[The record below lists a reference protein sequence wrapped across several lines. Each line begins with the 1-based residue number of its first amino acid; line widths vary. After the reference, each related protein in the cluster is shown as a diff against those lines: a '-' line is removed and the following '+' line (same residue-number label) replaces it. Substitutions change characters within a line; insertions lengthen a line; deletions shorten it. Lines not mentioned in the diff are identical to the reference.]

1 MDGLPAGATF
11 GSLVHGVLEHA
22 DPQAPDLLAELTAR
36 VGEQRRWWSVDAPTE
51 AIAEALLPMQHTSL
65 GPLAGGRTLAEI
77 GLGDRLRELDF
88 EFPLAGGEHPV
99 ADVPLRAMAAS
110 LRTHLPP
117 EDPMRAYADRL
128 ESPSLGEQ
136 TLRGYLSGSIDVV
149 LRADGRFLVVDY
161 KTNRLGSG
169 PAAAAE
175 PLTALD
181 YTPALVTEAMLHS
194 HYPLQALLYSVVLHR
209 YLRWRLGPAYSPEEH
224 LGGILYLYVR
234 GMCGPATPE
243 VDGHP
248 CGVFAWKPPAAL
260 VEELSDLLAGL
271 VTTGDGPRSDR
282 STPMIEDPRDQRLAL
297 GATGLLHT
305 FNAGEVLVAADVH
318 VATRLGA
325 LLGEADQQVL
335 LATALAVR
343 AVRAGSVCVDLA
355 TVHDLPLEHDEALP
369 WPEVSPWVAAVA
381 ASPLVAQEMLRLDGT
396 RLYLDRY
403 WREEGQVCDDLV
415 TRLRRDPPELDE
427 EALAAGVLRVFPAD
441 GYAEQRDAVRSA
453 ASRWTTVLT
462 GGPGTG
468 KTTTVAGLLALVAEQ
483 HERTHGQPP
492 RMALSAPTGKAAAR
506 LQEAV
511 QEATARLEPVDQARL
526 AGLSSSTLHRL
537 LGWRPD
543 SSVRFRHHRAN
554 RLPHDVIVVD
564 ETSMV
569 SLTMMARLL
578 EAVRPDARLV
588 LVGDPDQLA
597 SVEAGAVLADLVAG
611 FDGVADSPVS
621 SLLHTHRFGA
631 HIGRLAQ
638 ALRDGDGDA
647 VMEELRAGSDEVV
660 HVDTGDEAQMTT
672 FRGQVADVATRLR
685 LAAEAGREEEALDVA
700 RRAPAAVRPP

>member
-1 MDGLPAGATF
+1 
-11 GSLVHGVLEHA
+11 
-22 DPQAPDLLAELTAR
+22 
-36 VGEQRRWWSVDAPTE
+36 
-51 AIAEALLPMQHTSL
+51 
-65 GPLAGGRTLAEI
+65 
-77 GLGDRLRELDF
+77 
-88 EFPLAGGEHPV
+88 
-99 ADVPLRAMAAS
+99 
-110 LRTHLPP
+110 
-117 EDPMRAYADRL
+117 
-128 ESPSLGEQ
+128 
-136 TLRGYLSGSIDVV
+136 
-149 LRADGRFLVVDY
+149 
-161 KTNRLGSG
+161 
-169 PAAAAE
+169 
-175 PLTALD
+175 
-181 YTPALVTEAMLHS
+181 
-194 HYPLQALLYSVVLHR
+194 
-209 YLRWRLGPAYSPEEH
+209 
-224 LGGILYLYVR
+224 
-234 GMCGPATPE
+234 
-243 VDGHP
+243 
-248 CGVFAWKPPAAL
+248 
-260 VEELSDLLAGL
+260 
-271 VTTGDGPRSDR
+271 
-282 STPMIEDPRDQRLAL
+282 MIEDPRDSRLAL

-305 FNAGEVLVAADVH
+305 FNVGEVLVAADVH
-318 VATRLGA
+318 VATRLGD
-325 LLGEADQQVL
+325 LLDESDEQVL
-335 LATALAVR
+335 LAAALAVR

-355 TVHDLPLEHDEALP
+355 SVSELPLEHDDPLP
-369 WPEVSPWVAAVA
+369 WPDPATWVPAVA
-381 ASPLVAQEMLRLDGT
+381 ASPLVAQELLRLVGS

-415 TRLRRDPPELDE
+415 ARLRRPAPEVDE
-427 EALAAGVLRVFPAD
+427 AVLEAGVLRVFPAA
-441 GYAEQRDAVRSA
+441 GYDEQRAAVRSA

-506 LQEAV
+506 LEEAV
-511 QEATARLEPVDQARL
+511 QEATTRLEPVDQQRL
-526 AGLSSSTLHRL
+526 AGLGSSTLHRL

-611 FDGVADSPVS
+611 FEGVADSPVS

-638 ALRDGDGDA
+638 ALREGDGDA
-647 VMEELRAGSDEVV
+647 VMAELAAGSDEVV
-660 HVDTGDEAQMTT
+660 HVEADDEEQMTE

-685 LAAEAGREEEALDVA
+685 LAAEQGREADALDVLA
-700 RRAPAAVRPP
+700 EHRLLCAHREGPYGVTGWNRQVERLVAERTGVTHYDEWYAGRPILVTANDYDQLLNNGDMGACVRLPDGRLRVVVRVGPRLREFATTRLSGVETVHAMTVHKSQGSQAATVSVVLPDEESRLLTRELFYTAVTRAQERVRIVGTEASIRAAVGREVQRASGLRERLRAALAGSPGGPIGG